1 MGVMGWMVKRLCG
14 VKNLNPHN
22 LIRLM
27 QVKDIKEGKVDSI
40 ELEIEDMS
48 DERNVRG
55 RFGNSRVCDATG
67 TDETGSVKI
76 TLWNN
81 EIDMVK
87 KGSKVRIT
95 NGWAK
100 EWNSEM
106 QLSAG
111 RYGKL
116 EIVK

>member
-1 MGVMGWMVKRLCG
+1 
-14 VKNLNPHN
+14 
-22 LIRLM
+22 M

-40 ELEIEDMS
+40 ELEITDMS
-48 DERNVRG
+48 EERNVRG
-55 RFGNSRVCDATG
+55 KFGNSRVCDATG

-76 TLWNN
+76 TLWNG
-81 EIDMVK
+81 EIDLVK

-100 EWNSEM
+100 EWNSEI

-116 EIVK
+116 EIIK